1 MKSDLEP
8 RLAESE
14 IGRSCILHGMP
25 PSHHLQDPIPGALH
39 PQFHLGCTQIKHL
52 SDVGLAAVVR
62 PGLEGGADVSHSG
75 ALIGCGYGLK

>member
-8 RLAESE
+8 RLAKSQ
-14 IGRSCILHGMP
+14 IGRGGILHAMP
-25 PSHHLQDPIPGALH
+25 PSHHLQDLVPGALH
-39 PQFHLGCTQIKHL
+39 PQLHLGCTQIKHL

-62 PGLEGGADVSHSG
+62 SGLEGGADVSHSS